1 MEAALLLSELNVI
14 QSTAA
19 IEIRCEILPRWNGP
33 CMNRSVYVT
42 RREMGI
48 SETQI
53 R

>member
-1 MEAALLLSELNVI
+1 MEAALLLSELNMI

-19 IEIRCEILPRWNGP
+19 IEIRCEILTRWNGS
-33 CMNRSVYVT
+33 CMNYSVYMT
-42 RREMGI
+42 RRERGI